1 MLLGKALKTL
11 VTCFMVALPC
21 CVIATKRAVELSV
34 KPTPEIVELL
44 SSRNAEDR
52 KDALHALSLKSPP
65 VTAPIAEAVLSDPDV
80 TVRREAIE
88 LLGSKCDTRTSS
100 DCDVK
105 VAYSLNI
112 AIDDADSRI
121 GLEAAVATIRVN
133 AVPPERAIAK
143 IDSILRGPD
152 VDLRTS
158 ALLDFGELGHRGDV
172 FIPAITELIN
182 DSDRHNRELAFGAL
196 SLIGQA
202 SVPVLIDRLDHE
214 NEDFQLEAALVLSE
228 LAPDTPGLVEY
239 LSNGLRHRDSDYRR
253 YSAEACAYLT
263 QETAQELMPELE
275 ELLNDPDEK
284 VRESAND
291 AVQKIADK
299 K

>member
-1 MLLGKALKTL
+1 MLSRQTL
-11 VTCFMVALPC
+11 ISAAWIISALPC
-21 CVIATKRAVELSV
+21 CVIASKRAVELSV
-34 KPTPEIVELL
+34 KPTTELVELL
-44 SSRNAEDR
+44 RSEDAVDR

-65 VTAPIAEAVLSDPDV
+65 VTGPIAEAALSDRDA

-88 LLGSKCDTRTSS
+88 LLGSKCDTRTSAN
-100 DCDVK
+100 CDAR

-112 AIDDADSRI
+112 AIDDKDSRN
-121 GLEAAVATIRVN
+121 GLESAVAAIRVN
-133 AVPPERAIAK
+133 AVPPEGAIAK

-152 VDLRTS
+152 FDLRTS

-196 SLIGQA
+196 SLIGKA
-202 SVPVLIDRLDHE
+202 SVPVLIRFLDHRDE
-214 NEDFQLEAALVLSE
+214 NLQLEAALVLAE
-228 LAPDTPGLVEY
+228 LAPDTSGLVEH
-239 LSNGLRHRDSDYRR
+239 LSNGLRNRDADYRK
-253 YSAEACAYLT
+253 YSAHACAFLN

-275 ELLNDPDEK
+275 ELLGDPEEE
-284 VRESAND
+284 VRDSARN
-291 AVQKIADK
+291 AIQKLSDK